1 MRRPLCLRPQGALV
15 CSMPLSA
22 HAPWG
27 QKHCTAFLAKL
38 AHDPPPPAPHQPA
51 AAPSPQP
58 TSKQQRQQW
67 QVEGPQEGAAPSTGN
82 SPYGVRKWAEDLE
95 EADDIVLLSA
105 GSAEDSTSFKVC
117 EQEGAEGTGG
127 KWSKKGRGGVSFK
140 VGEQAG
146 RSEEVGWGEAWAA
159 A

>member
-1 MRRPLCLRPQGALV
+1 MHASV
-15 CSMPLSA
+15 AVSPLS
-22 HAPWG
+22 
-27 QKHCTAFLAKL
+27 LASTFTMHIMF
-38 AHDPPPPAPHQPA
+38 ADPPPPAPHQPA

-117 EQEGAEGTGG
+117 EQEGA
-127 KWSKKGRGGVSFK
+127 
-140 VGEQAG
+140 
-146 RSEEVGWGEAWAA
+146 
-159 A
+159 